1 MTARWQGRDGAMTAL
16 SRAPHER
23 CAAAYAGRMAAAAGL
38 DKLPL
43 VMDDAAVRVVVE
55 ANAGSRNKLKYEPAS
70 GVFELHHVLPLGMSF
85 PYDFGFLP
93 STLGGDGDPLDA
105 IVFADAPVPPGTV
118 IACRLIGVIEAEQGK
133 PGERRN
139 RNDRH
144 LAVARLSHLYRDWH
158 NIGDVP
164 AQALDEL
171 EAFFVTYNR
180 QRGIEF
186 RPLARGDAA
195 RSTELVTQGRRG

>member
-1 MTARWQGRDGAMTAL
+1 
-16 SRAPHER
+16 
-23 CAAAYAGRMAAAAGL
+23 MAAAAGL

-93 STLGGDGDPLDA
+93 STLGDDGDPLDA
-105 IVFADAPVPPGTV
+105 IVFADEPVPPGTV
-118 IACRLIGVIEAEQGK
+118 IACRLIGVIEAEQSR
-133 PGERRN
+133 PGEATQ

-144 LAVARLSHLYRDWH
+144 LAVTRLSHVYRDWH
-158 NIGDVP
+158 NIGDIP

-171 EAFFVTYNR
+171 EAFFVTYNQ
-180 QRGIEF
+180 QRGVSF